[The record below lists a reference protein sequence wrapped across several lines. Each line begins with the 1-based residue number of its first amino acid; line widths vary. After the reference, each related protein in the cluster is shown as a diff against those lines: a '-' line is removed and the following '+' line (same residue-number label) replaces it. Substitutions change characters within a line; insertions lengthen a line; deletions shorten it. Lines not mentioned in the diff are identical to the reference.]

1 MLQTA
6 PLMRSDSN
14 WCMSASVFLT
24 LFDRNSRSQWR
35 QRYRNDDIVR
45 KTGGHFKL
53 CALIQRRWLEL
64 IQGARPMVET
74 KGMTDMEVI
83 VQEIMEDK
91 ITLVVTPGFETE
103 EDAES

>member
-1 MLQTA
+1 MIDEL
-6 PLMRSDSN
+6 
-14 WCMSASVFLT
+14 
-24 LFDRNSRSQWR
+24 
-35 QRYRNDDIVR
+35 RNDDIVR
-45 KTGGHFKL
+45 KVGGHFKL

-83 VQEIMEDK
+83 VQEIMDDK